1 MLSTS
6 ALSKA
11 TNVSLPTVRVII
23 DELCADGIVRV
34 IGMGDSK
41 GGRKPIIYGLVGEAF
56 YVFAVEMGHYRAK
69 AVIFNCLN
77 REVSQVLEVEV
88 NIDNPDLDV
97 VLYQT
102 YQNLLKNSSIDD
114 ASVIAV
120 GVAMP
125 GLIDADNG
133 INHTIKSGSNRNIG
147 ERLTERFGRKVY
159 IENDARMQA
168 MGEFIF
174 GKARNSRNALV
185 VNWSWGLGLGMI
197 LNGSVFGGSTGFS
210 GEFSHIRV
218 VENGEMC
225 ECGKRGCL
233 QTIASAHKLLEM
245 AVAEVN
251 RGTVSQLTSR
261 FQHDPQAMLPAD
273 IVECARRGDELSIAL
288 LNKISTNLGWGL
300 SILIQLFN
308 PELIVLNGPLT
319 RASHHVRIPLR
330 MALNQ
335 YCLENISSSVRLEIS
350 ETGDDNGLLGV
361 VVMVFKKLFRDKSAE
376 N

>member
-1 MLSTS
+1 
-6 ALSKA
+6 
-11 TNVSLPTVRVII
+11 LPTVRVII
-23 DELCADGIVRV
+23 DELCAEGIVHV

-41 GGRKPIIYGLVGEAF
+41 GGRKPIIYGLAGEAF
-56 YVFAVEMGHYRAK
+56 YVLAVEMGHYRAK

-77 REVSQVLEVEV
+77 KEVSQLIEVEA
-88 NIDNPDLDV
+88 NIDNPDLDE
-97 VLYQT
+97 VLHQT
-102 YQNLLKNSSIDD
+102 YRELLKSSSLNDI
-114 ASVIAV
+114 SVIAV

-133 INHTIKSGSNRNIG
+133 INHTIKSASNRNIG
-147 ERLTERFGRKVY
+147 ERLTQRFGKRVF

-174 GKARNSRNALV
+174 GKACNSRNALV
-185 VNWSWGLGLGMI
+185 VNWNWGLGLGII
-197 LNGSVFGGSTGFS
+197 LNGSVFGGSTGFA

-218 VENGEMC
+218 VENGDLC

-245 AVAEVN
+245 AVAEVKK
-251 RGTVSQLTSR
+251 GTVSQLTSR
-261 FQHDPQAMLPAD
+261 FQNDPSSMMPSD
-273 IVECARRGDELSIAL
+273 IIECARRGDELSISL
-288 LNKISTNLGWGL
+288 LNKLSTNLGWGL

-319 RASHHVRIPLR
+319 RASQHVRIPLR

-350 ETGDDNGLLGV
+350 ETGEDDGLLGV
-361 VVMVFKKLFRDKSAE
+361 VVMVFKKLFKDKSAE